1 MKLKEKP
8 EDFVVDEIFNY
19 KPKKMGKY
27 LIAKLTKT
35 NWTTQ
40 RAILAVSRALKISKV
55 RVHYVGIKD
64 KKAITSQ
71 LISILG
77 IKKEQLD
84 TISIADMKLE
94 FLGYSEKDLS
104 SENLIGNKFKIKL
117 NLTKEE
123 EINLKNN
130 IKSIKKYGFINY
142 FGNQRFSGGSTNESG
157 KYLLQGDYDSAL
169 RSILTDHTGALG
181 KKFDSFALD
190 EWKNWKKI
198 LKECPRIFGNESS
211 VLNYLVKNPTDY
223 PGAIRSIHKPI
234 RRLYIHAYQSIIWNR
249 SVSKIIS
256 KYKKIYSSSILFEK
270 VNFCKEEIKNELL
283 PIIGYNSKDNS
294 EFDKIQIKELNNDKL
309 DIDSFILKSMP
320 ELKSEG
326 SARNLVSMPNNLK
339 YKSDILEFELERGSY
354 ATVLIDALIS

>member
-8 EDFVVDEIFNY
+8 EDFIVDELFNY
-19 KPKKMGKY
+19 KPKKEGKY

-40 RAILAVSRALKISKV
+40 RSILAVSRALRISKV

-77 IKKEQLD
+77 IKKENLED
-84 TISIADMKLE
+84 INIADIKLE
-94 FLGYSEKDLS
+94 FLGYSNEDLS
-104 SENLIGNKFKIKL
+104 SKNLIGNKFKIKL

-130 IKSIKKYGFINY
+130 IKFVKKYGFVNY

-157 KYLLQGDYDSAL
+157 KYILTRDYDSAL
-169 RSILTDHTGALG
+169 KSILTDHTGELG
-181 KKFDSFALD
+181 KKFDKYALS

-211 VLNYLVKNPTDY
+211 VLNYLIKNPTDY

-234 RRLYIHAYQSIIWNR
+234 RKLYIHAYQSIIWNR
-249 SVSKIIS
+249 SVSNLVS
-256 KYKKIYSSSILFEK
+256 KNKNLYSSSTLFEQ
-270 VNFCKEEIKNELL
+270 VNFCRDEIKNEIL
-283 PIIGYNSKDNS
+283 PIIGYNSNKDI
-294 EFDKIQIKELNNDKL
+294 EFNKIQSNELKKDKL
-309 DIDSFILKSMP
+309 TIDSFLLKSMP

-326 SARNLVSMPNNLK
+326 SERNLISKPKKLK
-339 YKSDILEFELERGSY
+339 YKSDVLEFELERGSY

>member
-8 EDFVVDEIFNY
+8 EDFIVDELY
-19 KPKKMGKY
+19 DVKLKKSGKY
-27 LIAKLTKT
+27 LIAKLKKT

-64 KKAITSQ
+64 KKAITTQ

-77 IKKEQLD
+77 INKED
-84 TISIADMKLE
+84 IEKINIKDIEVE
-94 FLGYSEKDLS
+94 FLGFMDQDLS

-117 NLTKEE
+117 NLTKNEE
-123 EINLKNN
+123 NNLLEN
-130 IKSIKKYGFINY
+130 IKNIQKNGFVNY
-142 FGNQRFSGGSTNESG
+142 FGNQRFSGGSTQNVG
-157 KYLLQGDYDSAL
+157 KYLLKKEYENAL
-169 RSILTDHTGALG
+169 KNILMNHTGELG
-181 KKFDSFALD
+181 KKFDIIVEENWGD
-190 EWKNWKKI
+190 WKKI

-234 RRLYIHAYQSIIWNR
+234 RKLYIHAYQSIIWNR
-249 SVSKIIS
+249 AVSKMIGKENS
-256 KYKKIYSSSILFEK
+256 YFSSYMNEK
-270 VNFCKEEIKNELL
+270 VNFSKSKIKNQELNL
-283 PIIGYNSKDNS
+283 IGYSSKIKS
-294 EFDKIQIKELNNDKL
+294 EFDKIQEKEIKKDKL
-309 DIDSFILKSMP
+309 NLDSFKLSSMP

-326 SARNLVSMPNNLK
+326 SFRNLISKPSNLK
-339 YKSDILEFELERGSY
+339 YKNDILEFELERGSY